1 MFPRTGTGTGIRNP
15 PAPAATSRGARVS
28 PFQFPFPFL
37 FLFLFLFSSKSPHVF
52 PGEAQVAGYFI
63 REETDMIET
72 RAFPPVAA
80 AAPPPTLP
88 QEPSPS
94 PAAPLA
100 QSWTERVLD
109 GASSGATAAGW
120 AQEGQRLAVG
130 IGLASLFGAALGLR
144 VGGAAILG
152 HAFGVSTGLF
162 AVCGLAVPALA
173 IVLALVNASV
183 DAFGL
188 ARATSRGAATAGLLL
203 AGLAPGAAL
212 FALTVEDAITVTL
225 VGAGGLALGGVLGM
239 RSFVRA
245 LAPQIHGSDGRARR
259 LSMVAVPLFL
269 VFAAILGARIW
280 WVMLPIVR
288 GG

>member
-1 MFPRTGTGTGIRNP
+1 MIETTAFPRVVTAPPPHIVASQPP
-15 PAPAATSRGARVS
+15 PAPD
-28 PFQFPFPFL
+28 P
-37 FLFLFLFSSKSPHVF
+37 
-52 PGEAQVAGYFI
+52 
-63 REETDMIET
+63 
-72 RAFPPVAA
+72 
-80 AAPPPTLP
+80 APPLP
-88 QEPSPS
+88 P
-94 PAAPLA
+94 
-100 QSWTERVLD
+100 SWTERILD
-109 GASSGATAAGW
+109 AGSIAGGATPSAW
-120 AQEGQRLAVG
+120 AREGQRLALA

-144 VGGAAILG
+144 VGGAAIVV
-152 HAFGVSTGLF
+152 HAFGVSLGFL

-173 IVLALVNASV
+173 IVLALVDASV

-188 ARATSRGAATAGLLL
+188 ARATTRAAAAAGLLL

-225 VGAGGLALGGVLGM
+225 VGVGGLVLGGVLGM

-245 LAPQIHGSDGRARR
+245 LAPQIHGSDARARR
-259 LSMVAVPLFL
+259 LAMAAVPLFL